1 MSIYPSEI
9 LSRNLSIQLNYYQA
23 GFWDQEWNLQQYKK
37 CSITN
42 SWSALT
48 GEMKVPTFTEG
59 LWLPVSQSNEVS
71 EQLSVLLRL
80 FLSNKYLILH
90 RVEFKH
96 TIWARCL
103 YLYGHQTLKEVQ
115 GSVFTPHSSPS
126 VKLVGKTQP
135 LIVLLAQR
143 EDEAY
148 WKLRSNV
155 VVSEKDWSYH
165 HAIILFVQTF
175 WLPVN
180 NSLEKNQQK
189 GFS

>member
-96 TIWARCL
+96 HLSSLPIPIWPPNSERGTRECL
-103 YLYGHQTLKEVQ
+103 
-115 GSVFTPHSSPS
+115 HSPFLSIS
-126 VKLVGKTQP
+126 QACRQDTTFDCAVSSKGRWSIL
-135 LIVLLAQR
+135 
-143 EDEAY
+143 EA
-148 WKLRSNV
+148 K
-155 VVSEKDWSYH
+155 K
-165 HAIILFVQTF
+165 
-175 WLPVN
+175 
-180 NSLEKNQQK
+180 
-189 GFS
+189 